1 MNELNKLV
9 AEIYGKSV
17 AKDICRKIEDI
28 VKIYAKRKH
37 FIKKTPS
44 LSEKD
49 VVLIC
54 YADNIRYKMSQV

>member
-37 FIKKTPS
+37 FIKKTH
-44 LSEKD
+44 LYQK
-49 VVLIC
+49 
-54 YADNIRYKMSQV
+54 KM